1 MQRFSKK
8 RQAILDCLRSTDSHP
23 TAEWIYRTL
32 KPSYPD
38 LSLATVYRNLGEFEE
53 AGQIISVGVV
63 DGQKRYDGNILPH
76 AHATCSLCGTIYD
89 LHSLPDTARMIAAV
103 TKETGIKVTET
114 SLSFR
119 GVCADCR
126 DHESRKETDL

>member
-8 RQAILDCLRSTDSHP
+8 RQAILDCLRSTDCHP

-76 AHATCSLCGTIYD
+76 AHATCTVCGRIFD
-89 LHSLPDTARMIAAV
+89 LRSLPDTAGLIAAV
-103 TKETGIKVTET
+103 LKETGIRVTET
-114 SLSFR
+114 CLSFR
-119 GVCADCR
+119 GICAECR
-126 DHESRKETDL
+126 NLKSEKDTP